1 MITLSDI
8 APQKT
13 YLWNKCSSFEL
24 SPFPKEKDSINVLKL
39 LLNQVGDKVTQSRI
53 QVAEKFWFDEKH

>member
-24 SPFPKEKDSINVLKL
+24 SPFPEEKVSINVQQL
-39 LLNQVGDKVTQSRI
+39 LLSQVNEKVAQSRI